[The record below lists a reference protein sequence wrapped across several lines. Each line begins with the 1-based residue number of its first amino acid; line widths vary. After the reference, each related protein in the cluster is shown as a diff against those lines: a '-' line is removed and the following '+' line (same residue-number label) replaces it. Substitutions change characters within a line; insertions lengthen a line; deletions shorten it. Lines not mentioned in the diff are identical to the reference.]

1 MPKESLLC
9 PGQLI
14 EGIVIRPASE
24 RWSERLQGR
33 LILKSL
39 SDEYLLRKDGTE
51 NH

>member
-14 EGIVIRPASE
+14 EGLVIRMPSE
-24 RWSERLQGR
+24 KWSERLQGR

-39 SDEYLLRKDGTE
+39 SEEYLLRKDGTE
-51 NH
+51 RH